1 MRRVRSLSSAAV
13 FQSTHPSG
21 VRHLEGRRHS
31 HPIDFNPRTPVGCD
45 LSPPLIRR
53 CRRYFNPRTPV
64 GCDSLGLSE
73 LNSSETFQSTHPSGV
88 RLMLRKRTQ
97 PTSNFNPR
105 TPVGCDERGFH
116 AVGHFGISIHAPQWG
131 ATATSWFTVSSAI
144 DFNPRTP
151 VGCDTS
157 MVFGSWPTTIF
168 QSTHPSGVRPGTINV
183 PNGSYEISIHAPQW
197 GATTRPTRSCTAS
210 FYFNPRTP
218 VGCDGLQ
225 HGWPPGLVSISIHAP
240 QWGATMRQIQR
251 PLLGPDFN
259 PRTPVGCDV
268 RIPRFQGYAAISI
281 HAPQWGATSSRLGI
295 GR

>member
-1 MRRVRSLSSAAV
+1 MRPWIRVGSACSTDDFNPRTPVGCDMRRVRSLSSAAV

-131 ATATSWFTVSSAI
+131 ATRIKSNNRASWI
-144 DFNPRTP
+144 
-151 VGCDTS
+151 
-157 MVFGSWPTTIF
+157 
-168 QSTHPSGVRPGTINV
+168 
-183 PNGSYEISIHAPQW
+183 
-197 GATTRPTRSCTAS
+197 
-210 FYFNPRTP
+210 YFNPRTP
-218 VGCDGLQ
+218 VGCDQYG
-225 HGWPPGLVSISIHAP
+225 G
-240 QWGATMRQIQR
+240 
-251 PLLGPDFN
+251 D
-259 PRTPVGCDV
+259 GC
-268 RIPRFQGYAAISI
+268 
-281 HAPQWGATSSRLGI
+281 GI
-295 GR
+295 